1 MFGNMKLVSG
11 PCKMGN
17 YMQNVNHL
25 SGSMC
30 KKVHY
35 TAFGKAMTF
44 YYKNLIWCKIKQ
56 RKDLIKEMHKELI
69 DFSERRTLEEVK
81 SHYFW
86 HNQTKLVRELVQV
99 RIVNWC
105 KIMDR

>member
-11 PCKMGN
+11 SCKMGN

-25 SGSMC
+25 RGSMC
-30 KKVHY
+30 EKVHY

-44 YYKNLIWCKIKQ
+44 ITRTLYIWCKIEQ

-69 DFSERRTLEEVK
+69 HFSERRTLEEVK
-81 SHYFW
+81 SHTFG
-86 HNQTKLVRELVQV
+86 
-99 RIVNWC
+99 I
-105 KIMDR
+105 I